1 VDLRQLRYFAQ
12 IVESGSLSKASRQ
25 LFIAQPALSQQVS
38 KLEGEVGKPLL
49 NRSSRGVAPTEN
61 GLALYHHARF
71 MLRQLDQALSIAR
84 QESGA
89 VQGMV
94 SVGLPATT
102 VAALGL
108 PLVRRVRERYPSIML
123 NVVEGMSGHL
133 GQMMRLGQLDLAVL
147 FASDVAFDLSV
158 EPLLEEEL
166 FVILPKKSPL
176 VAPRRTSIAIE
187 EAAALPLILPTST
200 HGLRRRIAAE
210 FEQRSLSA
218 RIVAEID
225 SLSLLMNCVHDGM
238 GATIKPM
245 AAVYLEGAR
254 GRHGALSITGAHEP
268 PQLHL
273 LACTRAPL
281 DRRRCG
287 GRRAARHG
295 ARPDRIGRLDR
306 RADDRAD
313 PRTSS
318 RRHHGTEGPRPGNR
332 MMPRLVAFAALL
344 VAAATALAQP
354 YPSRPVR
361 LIVGFT
367 PGGGVDINARM
378 LAPRLSEYLGQPVI
392 VENRPGAGT
401 NIANEL
407 VAKSAPDGYTLLINT
422 PAVAINMALY
432 RNLPYDTLRDFAPV
446 SVFSESPNVLVV
458 NAKLAAQNVKEL
470 IAMARSAPGKLN
482 YSSAGVG
489 TTQHLAA
496 ELFKLRTGTYI
507 VHIPYKGT
515 APSLTGL
522 IAGEVDLS
530 FANIPSIQA
539 HVKSGRLR
547 ALAVTAPRR
556 DPQLPEVPTMKEVGL
571 DGVEVVVWYGVLA
584 PAATPREIIQ
594 RRRRHPRA
602 AHEPE
607 VGRMLEQGA
616 VTVGNTPEEFGKLL
630 REEVTRWAE
639 VVKVSGARAD

>member
-1 VDLRQLRYFAQ
+1 MRRCLV
-12 IVESGSLSKASRQ
+12 
-25 LFIAQPALSQQVS
+25 
-38 KLEGEVGKPLL
+38 
-49 NRSSRGVAPTEN
+49 
-61 GLALYHHARF
+61 LAL
-71 MLRQLDQALSIAR
+71 
-84 QESGA
+84 
-89 VQGMV
+89 
-94 SVGLPATT
+94 
-102 VAALGL
+102 
-108 PLVRRVRERYPSIML
+108 
-123 NVVEGMSGHL
+123 
-133 GQMMRLGQLDLAVL
+133 
-147 FASDVAFDLSV
+147 
-158 EPLLEEEL
+158 LL
-166 FVILPKKSPL
+166 
-176 VAPRRTSIAIE
+176 
-187 EAAALPLILPTST
+187 AAA
-200 HGLRRRIAAE
+200 
-210 FEQRSLSA
+210 
-218 RIVAEID
+218 
-225 SLSLLMNCVHDGM
+225 
-238 GATIKPM
+238 GA
-245 AAVYLEGAR
+245 
-254 GRHGALSITGAHEP
+254 
-268 PQLHL
+268 
-273 LACTRAPL
+273 
-281 DRRRCG
+281 
-287 GRRAARHG
+287 
-295 ARPDRIGRLDR
+295 
-306 RADDRAD
+306 
-313 PRTSS
+313 
-318 RRHHGTEGPRPGNR
+318 
-332 MMPRLVAFAALL
+332 
-344 VAAATALAQP
+344 ALAQP

-378 LAPRLSEYLGQPVI
+378 LAPKLAEYLGQQVV

-401 NIANEL
+401 NIANEH

-458 NAKLAAQNVKEL
+458 NAKLAAHNVQDL

-556 DPQLPEVPTMKEVGL
+556 DPQLPEVPTMKEAGL

-584 PAATPREIIQ
+584 PAATPREIVQKLADGIQ
-594 RRRRHPRA
+594 RA
-602 AHEPE
+602 ARDPE
-607 VGRMLEQGA
+607 THKRMLEQGA